1 MLTIMMMVV
10 GGVFGGFNVRAEPR
24 IWGAPHHQA
33 GRERA
38 GDGAR
43 LSRGKAGENILMF
56 DLLDI
61 CDEQTWGLSVHII

>member
-1 MLTIMMMVV
+1 MMMAV

-38 GDGAR
+38 GGGAR
-43 LSRGKAGENILMF
+43 LSRGKAGENF
-56 DLLDI
+56 
-61 CDEQTWGLSVHII
+61 